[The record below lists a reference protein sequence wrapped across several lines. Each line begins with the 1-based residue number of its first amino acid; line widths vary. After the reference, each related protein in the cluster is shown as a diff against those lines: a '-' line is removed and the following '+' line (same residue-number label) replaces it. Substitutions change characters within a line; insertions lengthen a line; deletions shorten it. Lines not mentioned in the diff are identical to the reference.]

1 MVSKCGKRYKKVW
14 NIKKGPKNVK
24 IYTKIGSEAE
34 INQEFL
40 PHMLEILQRDP
51 GALLRPSKPP
61 NKAFGFVQSFESMT
75 KQGL

>member
-1 MVSKCGKRYKKVW
+1 M
-14 NIKKGPKNVK
+14 
-24 IYTKIGSEAE
+24 E
-34 INQEFL
+34 INQEIL

-75 KQGL
+75 EQGL